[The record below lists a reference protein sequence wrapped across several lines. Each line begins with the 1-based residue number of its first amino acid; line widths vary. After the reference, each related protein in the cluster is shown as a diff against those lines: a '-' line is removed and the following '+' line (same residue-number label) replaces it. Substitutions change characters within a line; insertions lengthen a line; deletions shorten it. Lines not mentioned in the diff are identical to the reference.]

1 MVSVRFDSRPTA
13 DERPNAERRFRG
25 KEVHLWS
32 PRASPRDRET
42 WVEEVDEAMRTSQPK
57 IPRWILEGPPTK
69 EEINKLHKEA
79 TSEVRATKYSE
90 ALHEYQEWNTIFW
103 DMIEPTLD
111 FSGAYADVDRLSKR
125 KFMHGEL
132 RDGVGYRQFAIG
144 LAWEDPVQT
153 QVNAVSELSS
163 YPRLDAN
170 AQVTIVQLDQ
180 HLNGL
185 LAKWLAVQGNGEQN
199 YVDFRTRMLISLPDE
214 PMTAKVVLVRQH
226 LAEIIS
232 LGPPESKTPEALL
245 SAASKRAKM
254 LAMPAGD
261 VSKEVVAPFV
271 DVKLKDGGPKDTPR
285 RQQESDPSPISKY
298 RPRAGQN
305 KCPLCP
311 VDLCKAE
318 VWAKAKNDKDIKK
331 FCLTCSLA
339 DPTKQLPHYQASGAN
354 APTSS
359 ELIAL
364 KVCQEAFKRD
374 PTIKLKE
381 VSLSLLKKGNAANSN
396 ATAGGTQGQLTPLIS
411 LQALMG
417 EAADQISDPA
427 EFGAWAASM
436 GVDLLTPV
444 VEMLEENDESVETA
458 VQDSGAGVTPSY
470 WAPVG
475 EPEFDANDAAAR
487 DSVAVALS
495 AVEAEAALRL
505 KEVEQT
511 HADEMR
517 VMREENARL
526 QQRLMAPRTTDSEA
540 MAPAPPTSAREVPEH
555 MRPVYGSTPLP
566 NSSLAALRSGASAP
580 PLPTVEEIMDVD
592 ANKKK
597 RNAAKVNP
605 AEAYSNG
612 MAYMAIGM
620 GAYER
625 HIAKLK
631 KQLGERSWTRP
642 FKWIVDLPLA
652 LGRVLMRTI
661 RAGAARLPRDFA
673 GMRDVTLYGV
683 ALLVA
688 VEKIGPLATPYA
700 RAALVNLLRIGIGV
714 VQRAFA
720 RMASYVRDA
729 TATRTARMLAAAAAA
744 IGRQTT
750 QLPQLG
756 GVSNMDVMYGRGS
769 ERELTAA
776 EAIAGIGAEILSP
789 MQQVEITAE
798 EIKLVQAGK
807 MQPRLGTAGMRVI
820 VDENELLAALPS
832 NAIPERAEL
841 SDNGA
846 STGVAKTLLG
856 VIPGTKRS
864 ATSNFAVANDKTIGS
879 TVTHYHAYYRCG
891 VDGKIP
897 TLRRKHY
904 LPEALCNIGS
914 EGEDVYCAK
923 QGYWFDAPVGRVVF
937 DALKPGETE
946 RKQVK
951 LHMSPNNLGWYW
963 MEAITDAAVIRQLLV
978 DNQVIVK
985 DTIAP
990 CIKMLPQ
997 WFTWPCVPNVAA
1009 DAIALVGQHVLAPI
1023 NPHTGVSMNRP
1034 AKLSGYEILCRMHVV
1049 LGHPGLA
1056 TMLITLAGLK
1066 GTAGMVT
1073 KADIEEYRR
1082 RRCGLCESMLMN
1094 TPPFKT
1100 SQSLQ
1105 PLPEPGQYWT
1115 RDTVSL
1121 RVPTFQFK
1129 WKYMTLYTDKRSSY
1143 WLLIGHTDYTAET
1156 VTSLDQQLRTFNR
1169 PINGEVLRIKADNHP
1184 SYKAKNTIDYL
1195 SESEIGPQFSP
1206 AYGHQMVGEAEVG
1219 FRVLVPRSNALL
1231 KGCPTDNGEEHE
1243 AFAMFTACSGRNAML
1258 HANGSPSPGMIFH
1271 RYSEVVLESQVAFGA
1286 PVKFLK
1292 WPEQR
1297 DSKFDEHARAGSF
1310 RGPSRESL
1318 DETPKL
1324 CWVLTT
1330 RADGRKEMATVH
1342 MGCVRVD
1349 ERPVIARTTMSHPSH
1364 QPFGDPQV
1372 ERPMDRE
1379 PDTLDFSMWR
1389 DVAAE
1394 GYPDDRRAECMV
1406 SEQQNTT
1413 RLVWQPS
1420 ALPPDAKFIVGICGG
1435 SQGYP
1440 ADMWELVD
1448 KISDHECFYFPIDLH
1463 VGGHAHNITLPHVQ
1477 PKICD
1482 MLKHVRC
1489 NGVGLSPECK
1499 AVSALL
1505 CFQPGPNMVFNTAEP
1520 DGIANLSPK
1529 DAVRRDDALQQY
1541 TACCAF
1547 ARAVTCDGNKNAFVW
1562 WEGPVKRGTGSAFKI
1577 VGQEMHSSVFEM
1589 TLFTELAA
1597 ELNMRPVYVD
1607 QGSAGAT
1614 SPKTTAI
1621 WCTPSL
1627 ATHLDPLLGA
1637 LPLAPPPGDART
1649 VGFDAN
1655 GVSRAKPLARYPL
1668 DMRARLACAM
1678 VRTVRN
1684 MDSSRVVPAAE
1695 IQMAAIKPAAEPTA
1709 SAPLDIVSGGNAA
1722 LNLTPDTPATTQ
1734 APPAQQ
1740 KSVTFDTTGGLS
1752 VAQLAD
1758 KFEEALGT
1766 THSSG
1771 GVVTSPLQKSPTE
1784 AKAVTSDLQKPPKAV
1799 TSALKKPPPVPR
1811 AEYEAALA
1819 RKEAGTSLPND
1830 EVTLSTAVS
1839 RGIVGFPSK
1848 ARIDDEQNKLTECKL
1863 KHPVRARCMVKWA
1876 DSDSTW
1882 YAGRVTGYKIFASGK
1897 GAAEKAHISIKYDDG
1912 EHMWHEIDQTEI
1924 KHAARSKTLVIDG
1937 ERSQALTSVEEEEDT
1952 PQKMSEENEMAGVIA
1967 CISEF
1972 HGELLASVI
1981 QASEHM
1987 KEELKA
1993 DLIDRV
1999 KADAQSDMFT
2009 VGAHDIV
2016 LPMVDVETGELMQVM
2031 AAVVSTGTEAVT
2043 VSPNEADRWHLPKS
2057 HKEYLQ
2063 SPFRANWRT
2072 AMELKMEKYE
2082 AVPTWSLVDI
2092 KSVPR
2097 GTRIYRLKWA
2107 YTMKSIP
2114 DSVNLKFA
2122 PRLCLVGTGMDPTI
2136 FPSYADVGR
2145 KITLN
2150 IVGAILATY
2159 MEHFTAHQADTSD
2172 AFQNTVVD
2180 GSDGEKPGPT
2190 LYSYQAPDFETKG
2203 DNGAQ
2208 LVCKHRTAFQ
2218 GRIDSPRVYGA
2229 KVRPMLKK
2237 AGFHPLMYDPESFI
2251 YHEGPT
2257 KGTCAT
2263 LDEILETLKTL
2274 EPNSPGH
2281 PPHGY
2286 SLMVRHVDDK
2296 VMIVTDPKITE
2307 YMIGHVRNT
2316 YACTYTGWK
2325 KVLGWDAIIDRDE
2338 RTVSFECPSVLEAAK
2353 NRFLRDSSLITPRHI
2368 MTPSLMDLELGE
2380 VPPEGD
2386 PDRASMLA
2394 MQAEGASLLGLMIW
2408 ITERYPQGLFV
2419 TRWVGRKSHSMSWD
2433 GYRFLKFALMH
2444 LLAHPYATHWGGEQC
2459 RSLELSSPIK
2469 QPHTNVGQEWGMY
2482 AMADANVGYP
2492 KSMTGVVVMLAG
2504 GQVDSVCQSQQCISG
2519 ESHTTEV
2526 VAGGTALNR
2535 IIPAR
2540 GTLQEMHC
2548 PQERATPCYF
2558 DSATTIFVS
2567 NDDAAV
2573 KRALWLRRRVA
2584 VLRAGVEDQ
2593 EFEPMKIPEADNA
2606 PDMFTKYLTY
2616 PVWHK
2621 HATFINNM
2629 TPAREKKACARQVAH
2644 RSVKSDLVAPPP
2656 SQPPPS
2662 PPPSPPV
2669 GRRSRRGRRRLKTRQ
2684 LSLAFTRWMQYA
2696 CRSNRCYWTRWV
2708 RPDGYDSSVELDMH
2722 NAAPAVQSVSHKS
2735 DPVAVVQLL
2744 SLDEFWNTYGTGAI
2758 EQQVK
2763 PVVDLRHEVATP
2775 PLSASEPPTRTCV
2788 TSAWNA
2794 LTRWWNSPVVGTS
2807 ASSFN
2812 IQETLRYPTTG
2823 WLASCHRLTAMSDA
2837 TVRRSN
2843 GLPSDREVKQLE
2855 DAVAWHAEWKL
2866 ASIVSRLGEYG
2877 LQSLLLGGCTY
2888 AELRARRLTHE
2899 DVVILASKVKE
2910 LDALSL
2916 ATDPCVKGVLDMP
2929 SSDPYLEDTSAA
2941 SSSVPVLSTAARSS
2955 KRVRHRTAGHGRMSD
2970 DEEVEEELRV
2980 HGWSSA

>member
-125 KFMHGEL
+125 RFMHGEL

-199 YVDFRTRMLISLPDE
+199 YVDFRTRMLLSLPDE

-226 LAEIIS
+226 LAEMIS

-261 VSKEVVAPFV
+261 VSKEVMAPFV
-271 DVKLKDGGPKDTPR
+271 DVKQKDGGPKDTAR

-339 DPTKQLPHYQASGAN
+339 DPTKQIPHYQASGAN

-381 VSLSLLKKGNAANSN
+381 VSLSLLKKGNNAANSN
-396 ATAGGTQGQLTPLIS
+396 AKAGGEQGQLTPLIS

-417 EAADQISDPA
+417 EAADQVSDPA

-444 VEMLEENDESVETA
+444 VEMLEASDETVEPEAQNT
-458 VQDSGAGVTPSY
+458 GAGVTPSY
-470 WAPVG
+470 WAPADG
-475 EPEFDANDAAAR
+475 PGDADTATAR
-487 DSVAVALS
+487 DGVKVALS
-495 AVEAEAALRL
+495 AVETEAAHRL
-505 KEVEQT
+505 EEIERT

-517 VMREENARL
+517 VLREENARL
-526 QQRLMAPRTTDSEA
+526 QQKLMAPRATD

-580 PLPTVEEIMDVD
+580 PMPTVTEIMDAD
-592 ANKKK
+592 AKKK
-597 RNAAKVNP
+597 THNAVKVNP

-631 KQLGERSWTRP
+631 KQLEQRSWTRP
-642 FKWIVDLPLA
+642 FKWLVDLPLA
-652 LGRVLMRTI
+652 LGQVLMRTL
-661 RAGAARLPRDFA
+661 RAGATRLPRDFA
-673 GMRDVTLYGV
+673 GMRDAALYGV
-683 ALLVA
+683 ALVVA
-688 VEKIGPLATPYA
+688 VDKIGPLATPYA
-700 RAALVNLLRIGIGV
+700 RTALVHLLHICLGI

-720 RMASYVRDA
+720 RLASYMREA
-729 TATRTARMLAAAAAA
+729 TATRMARVLTAVAAA
-744 IGRQTT
+744 IGRPTT

-756 GVSNMDVMYGRGS
+756 GVNMDGRS
-769 ERELTAA
+769 NERELTAV
-776 EAIAGIGAEILSP
+776 EAIASIGAEILAPMQQVEITAESDSMRMIRMQEEELALLKTQRAEPQLWQALIASAELQHHETAKRWETALHEQRGDSVTEQQMVEEALQQSKLLNTAPAQQPTAASIGAEVLAP

-807 MQPRLGTAGMRVI
+807 MQPRLGAAGMRVI
-820 VDENELLAALPS
+820 VDKHELLAALPS

-856 VIPGTKRS
+856 MIPGTKRS
-864 ATSNFAVANDKTIGS
+864 ATSNFAVANDRTIGS

-997 WFTWPCVPNVAA
+997 WFTWPCVPSVAA

-1258 HANGSPSPGMIFH
+1258 RTNGSPSPGMIFH

-1379 PDTLDFSMWR
+1379 PDALDFSMWR

-1394 GYPDDRRAECMV
+1394 GYPDDRRAECMI

-1413 RLVWQPS
+1413 RLIWQPS

-1435 SQGYP
+1435 SQGYN

-1448 KISDHECFYFPIDLH
+1448 KISDHECFYFSIDLQ

-1482 MLKHVRC
+1482 MLKHDRC

-1520 DGIANLSPK
+1520 DGITNLSPK

-1547 ARAVTCDGNKNAFVW
+1547 ARAVTCDGSKNAFVW

-1637 LPLAPPPGDART
+1637 LPLATPPGDART

-1668 DMRARLACAM
+1668 EMRARLAYAM

-1684 MDSSRVVPAAE
+1684 MDSSRVVPATE
-1695 IQMAAIKPAAEPTA
+1695 IQMAAIKPAAEPA
-1709 SAPLDIVSGGNAA
+1709 AAAPLDIVSDGTAV
-1722 LNLTPDTPATTQ
+1722 LNLTPDTPATAQ
-1734 APPAQQ
+1734 APLAQQ
-1740 KSVTFDTTGGLS
+1740 KSATFDTTGGLS

-1771 GVVTSPLQKSPTE
+1771 GVVTSSLQKSPTE

-1848 ARIDDEQNKLTECKL
+1848 ARIDDEQNKLTACKL

-1882 YAGRVTGYKIFASGK
+1882 YAGRVTGYKIFASGES
-1897 GAAEKAHISIKYDDG
+1897 AAEKAHISVKYDDG
-1912 EHMWHEIDQTEI
+1912 EHMWHEIDHTEI
-1924 KHAARSKTLVIDG
+1924 KHAARSKTLVVDS
-1937 ERSQALTSVEEEEDT
+1937 ERSQGLTSVEEEEDT
-1952 PQKMSEENEMAGVIA
+1952 LQKMSEENEMAGVIA

-1972 HGELLASVI
+1972 HGELLASVL

-1987 KEELKA
+1987 EDGHKA
-1993 DLIDRV
+1993 EIIDRV

-2009 VGAHDIV
+2009 VGAHDI
-2016 LPMVDVETGELMQVM
+2016 
-2031 AAVVSTGTEAVT
+2031 
-2043 VSPNEADRWHLPKS
+2043 
-2057 HKEYLQ
+2057 
-2063 SPFRANWRT
+2063 
-2072 AMELKMEKYE
+2072 
-2082 AVPTWSLVDI
+2082 
-2092 KSVPR
+2092 
-2097 GTRIYRLKWA
+2097 
-2107 YTMKSIP
+2107 
-2114 DSVNLKFA
+2114 
-2122 PRLCLVGTGMDPTI
+2122 RLC
-2136 FPSYADVGR
+2136 
-2145 KITLN
+2145 
-2150 IVGAILATY
+2150 
-2159 MEHFTAHQADTSD
+2159 
-2172 AFQNTVVD
+2172 
-2180 GSDGEKPGPT
+2180 
-2190 LYSYQAPDFETKG
+2190 
-2203 DNGAQ
+2203 
-2208 LVCKHRTAFQ
+2208 C
-2218 GRIDSPRVYGA
+2218 
-2229 KVRPMLKK
+2229 
-2237 AGFHPLMYDPESFI
+2237 
-2251 YHEGPT
+2251 
-2257 KGTCAT
+2257 
-2263 LDEILETLKTL
+2263 
-2274 EPNSPGH
+2274 
-2281 PPHGY
+2281 
-2286 SLMVRHVDDK
+2286 
-2296 VMIVTDPKITE
+2296 
-2307 YMIGHVRNT
+2307 
-2316 YACTYTGWK
+2316 
-2325 KVLGWDAIIDRDE
+2325 
-2338 RTVSFECPSVLEAAK
+2338 
-2353 NRFLRDSSLITPRHI
+2353 
-2368 MTPSLMDLELGE
+2368 
-2380 VPPEGD
+2380 
-2386 PDRASMLA
+2386 
-2394 MQAEGASLLGLMIW
+2394 
-2408 ITERYPQGLFV
+2408 
-2419 TRWVGRKSHSMSWD
+2419 
-2433 GYRFLKFALMH
+2433 
-2444 LLAHPYATHWGGEQC
+2444 
-2459 RSLELSSPIK
+2459 
-2469 QPHTNVGQEWGMY
+2469 
-2482 AMADANVGYP
+2482 
-2492 KSMTGVVVMLAG
+2492 
-2504 GQVDSVCQSQQCISG
+2504 
-2519 ESHTTEV
+2519 
-2526 VAGGTALNR
+2526 
-2535 IIPAR
+2535 
-2540 GTLQEMHC
+2540 
-2548 PQERATPCYF
+2548 
-2558 DSATTIFVS
+2558 
-2567 NDDAAV
+2567 
-2573 KRALWLRRRVA
+2573 
-2584 VLRAGVEDQ
+2584 
-2593 EFEPMKIPEADNA
+2593 
-2606 PDMFTKYLTY
+2606 
-2616 PVWHK
+2616 
-2621 HATFINNM
+2621 
-2629 TPAREKKACARQVAH
+2629 
-2644 RSVKSDLVAPPP
+2644 
-2656 SQPPPS
+2656 
-2662 PPPSPPV
+2662 
-2669 GRRSRRGRRRLKTRQ
+2669 
-2684 LSLAFTRWMQYA
+2684 
-2696 CRSNRCYWTRWV
+2696 
-2708 RPDGYDSSVELDMH
+2708 
-2722 NAAPAVQSVSHKS
+2722 
-2735 DPVAVVQLL
+2735 
-2744 SLDEFWNTYGTGAI
+2744 
-2758 EQQVK
+2758 
-2763 PVVDLRHEVATP
+2763 
-2775 PLSASEPPTRTCV
+2775 
-2788 TSAWNA
+2788 
-2794 LTRWWNSPVVGTS
+2794 RWWTWRQ
-2807 ASSFN
+2807 AS
-2812 IQETLRYPTTG
+2812 
-2823 WLASCHRLTAMSDA
+2823 
-2837 TVRRSN
+2837 
-2843 GLPSDREVKQLE
+2843 
-2855 DAVAWHAEWKL
+2855 
-2866 ASIVSRLGEYG
+2866 
-2877 LQSLLLGGCTY
+2877 
-2888 AELRARRLTHE
+2888 
-2899 DVVILASKVKE
+2899 
-2910 LDALSL
+2910 
-2916 ATDPCVKGVLDMP
+2916 
-2929 SSDPYLEDTSAA
+2929 
-2941 SSSVPVLSTAARSS
+2941 
-2955 KRVRHRTAGHGRMSD
+2955 
-2970 DEEVEEELRV
+2970 
-2980 HGWSSA
+2980 